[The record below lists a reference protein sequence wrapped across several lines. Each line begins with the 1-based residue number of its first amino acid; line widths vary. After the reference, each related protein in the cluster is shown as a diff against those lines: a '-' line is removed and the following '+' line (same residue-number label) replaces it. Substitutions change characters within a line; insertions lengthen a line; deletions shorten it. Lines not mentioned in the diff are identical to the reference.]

1 MDILD
6 PYKRTNLQPETGRLL
21 IAEPFLTDPG
31 FARSVVLICSHDS
44 DGTIGFILNRV
55 SINNIGDLL
64 PDIIAASAI
73 PVYEGGP
80 VQQETLHIIHKIP
93 DKMGGL
99 EILPGV
105 FWGGSYEN
113 LHKMTETE
121 ENFVTAENIRFFV
134 GYAGWEKGQL
144 EQEMKEGSWIVAN
157 ATASLIFE
165 PDSTQ
170 VWRLALKSLGN
181 NFAYMANLPL
191 HPQLN

>member
-6 PYKRTNLQPETGRLL
+6 PYKRTNLKPETGRLL

-44 DGTIGFILNRV
+44 DGTIGFILNRISV
-55 SINNIGDLL
+55 NNIDDLL
-64 PDIIAASAI
+64 PDIASEPAI
-73 PVYEGGP
+73 PIYDGGP
-80 VQQETLHIIHKIP
+80 VQQETLHVIHKIP
-93 DKMGGL
+93 EKMGGL

-113 LHKMTETE
+113 LHKITE
-121 ENFVTAENIRFFV
+121 ENYISEENIRLFV
-134 GYAGWEKGQL
+134 GYAGSEKGQL

-157 ATASLIFE
+157 ANAGLIFE